1 MRCPLCQTENR
12 EGARFCVACGA
23 GMGATCP
30 ACGTA
35 VAAGARF
42 CDACGAALPTV
53 RAEAPTPVAAMRAGE
68 NVVDIRSAIEGE
80 RKQVTVL
87 FADLVGSTRLTE
99 AMDPEESAAFL
110 EPCLDAMIAC
120 IRRYQGTVTRA
131 MGDGVVALFGAPLA
145 HEDHATRACYA
156 ALDIQRA
163 MDQFG
168 DSVRHRHGEALKAR
182 IGLNSGDVVV
192 KAIGDDLHLDY
203 DAIGIPVHL
212 ASRMEQAAVPG
223 TIRLTARTLALTR
236 DSVLAE
242 PLGPIPVKGISE
254 PVQAYRL
261 IGVNPGWSRLSAAG
275 ARGLSRLVGRDDEMA
290 TLDRAFDRVVGGAG
304 QIVAAVGEPGVGKSR
319 LFHEFVRSPRS
330 ERAFVLE
337 CGAVS
342 FRTSTPWA
350 PVVDLVRRYFAI
362 EDDDDV
368 RRIIDKVT
376 TRVVTLEESLEPSV
390 PALCSLL
397 GVVTGDPA
405 WEALEPVKRRWRVQ
419 QAVKALLLREGV
431 ARPVVVVFEDLHW
444 ADEAS
449 LRLIEALVESL
460 AASRLLL
467 LVNFRPEFEHGW
479 ANRSAYTR
487 IRIEPLGRDGTETLL
502 DSLLGGDPTL
512 ARLKPMIAEQGQG
525 NALFLEEIVQSL
537 VEAGR
542 LEGERGAYRLRGE
555 ADALDLPTTIH
566 ALIAARIDR
575 LEPGDKKLLC
585 TAAVIGF
592 EVAHPLLLEV
602 AGQSEQAIEASLSR
616 LKSTEFLCEKQIFP
630 ETVFA
635 FRHALI
641 HDVTVRGLLK
651 GQRRKL
657 HARVGEAMERL
668 YPSRHVELAES
679 MASHFAEGEVWPK
692 AVQHFLRA
700 VEKSKA
706 QYAIA
711 HAIELCD
718 RALECATR
726 MAGPTEYERRLL
738 VLLGE
743 LWSQR
748 DDVAKAN
755 GAYER
760 ALRITDDAR
769 ARREIE
775 NKVHRQAFAT
785 RENGRVAFYKH
796 GRKGRTIVL
805 SSPIS
810 YGIALWQ
817 PIVERLCQEFRII
830 TIDSRGTGASGPLA
844 PDWTLAEDLEDVRAV
859 VEALGGDPVTVI
871 GISHTGSMVVQFAA
885 MYPHLVE
892 KVVVIAGSFGKSEAR
907 GDTSEY
913 LKWSFEMN
921 AFLDR
926 GDYEGAV
933 RQLMYEILPQPEM
946 QDLREEWVQWTVKG
960 TPIEV
965 FRTLLDL
972 EAEISC
978 EPYAKNVRAPTL
990 VIHGTEDLSVPYA
1003 HGVYLAS
1010 IVPGAT
1016 LYTFHGH
1023 GHEPQHTAPAEFCDV
1038 LSEFV
1043 RTGTASTRPS
1053 PARATSSAGP

>member
-1 MRCPLCQTENR
+1 MRCPLCRKENR

-23 GMGATCP
+23 GMSTACP

-35 VAAGARF
+35 VASGSRF
-42 CDACGAALPTV
+42 CDSCGAALPAV
-53 RAEAPTPVAAMRAGE
+53 RAESPNPAAAKRAGD
-68 NVVDIRSAIEGE
+68 NVVDIRSALEGE
-80 RKQVTVL
+80 RKQITVL

-110 EPCLDAMIAC
+110 EPCLDAMMAC
-120 IRRYQGTVTRA
+120 VRRYQGTVTRA

-145 HEDHATRACYA
+145 QEDHATRACYA

-163 MDQFG
+163 MGQFG
-168 DSVRHRHGEALKAR
+168 ATVRHGHGEALKAR

-192 KAIGDDLHLDY
+192 KAIGDDLHMDY
-203 DAIGIPVHL
+203 DAIGMPVHL
-212 ASRMEQAAVPG
+212 AARMEQAAAPG
-223 TIRLTARTLALTR
+223 TILLTTQTLALTR
-236 DSVLAE
+236 DSVVAK
-242 PLGPIPVKGISE
+242 PLGPIAVKGVSE

-261 IGVNPGWSRLSAAG
+261 VGVNPGWSRLSAAG
-275 ARGLSRLVGRDDEMA
+275 ARGLSRLVGRDAELA
-290 TLDRAFDRVVGGAG
+290 TLDRALDRVVGGTG

-319 LFHEFVRSPRS
+319 LFHEFVRSPRT
-330 ERAFVLE
+330 EGALVLA

-350 PVVDLVRRYFAI
+350 PVVDLLRRYFAI

-376 TRVVTLEESLEPSV
+376 TRAALLDESLEPSV

-397 GVVTGDPA
+397 GVVTGDAA

-449 LRLIEALVESL
+449 LRLVEALVESL
-460 AASRLLL
+460 ASSRLLL
-467 LVNFRPEFEHGW
+467 LVNYRPEFEHGW
-479 ANRSAYTR
+479 ANRSAYTQL
-487 IRIEPLGRDGTETLL
+487 RIEPLGRDGAETLL
-502 DSLLGGDPTL
+502 DSLLGDDPTL
-512 ARLKPMIAEQGQG
+512 VRLKRMIAEQAQG

-555 ADALDLPTTIH
+555 AGVLDLPTTIQ

-592 EVAHPLLLEV
+592 EVSHSLLLAV
-602 AGQSEQAIEASLSR
+602 AGQSERALEASLSR
-616 LKSTEFLCEKQIFP
+616 LKGAEFLYEKQLFP
-630 ETVFA
+630 ETVYA

-668 YPSRHVELAES
+668 YPSRHIELAQT
-679 MASHFAEGEVWPK
+679 MASHFAEGEVWSK

-700 VEKSKA
+700 AEKSKA
-706 QYAIA
+706 QYAVA

-718 RALECATR
+718 RALACATR
-726 MAGPTEYERRLL
+726 IGGPTDYERRIL
-738 VLLGE
+738 VLLGD

-748 DDVAKAN
+748 DVLAKAN
-755 GAYER
+755 DAYER
-760 ALRITDDAR
+760 ALRSTDDAR

-775 NKVHRQAFAT
+775 NKVHRQGFAT

-796 GRKGRTIVL
+796 GRKGKTIVL

-810 YGIALWQ
+810 YGLGTWQ
-817 PIVERLCQEFRII
+817 PIVDRLCQEFRLI
-830 TIDSRGTGASGPLA
+830 TIDSRGVGASDPLGPN
-844 PDWTLAEDLEDVRAV
+844 WTLVEDLEDARAV
-859 VEALGGDPVTVI
+859 IEALGGDPVTVV
-871 GISHTGSMVVQFAA
+871 GISRTGSMVVALAA
-885 MYPHLVE
+885 KYPHLVE
-892 KVVVIAGSFGKSEAR
+892 KLVVIAGTFGKTEA
-907 GDTSEY
+907 GGGTSSY
-913 LKWSFEMN
+913 LKWAAKKR
-921 AFLDR
+921 AFIDH
-926 GDYEGAV
+926 GDYEGMV
-933 RQLMYEILPQPEM
+933 RECMYEAFPQPEM
-946 QDLREEWVQWTVKG
+946 DDLREEWVRVSVDDY
-960 TPIEV
+960 PIEV
-965 FRTLLDL
+965 FCTLLDV
-972 EAEISC
+972 ESEIAC
-978 EPYAKNVRAPTL
+978 EPYARDVRVPTL

-1003 HGVYLAS
+1003 CGVYLTSTIA
-1010 IVPGAT
+1010 GAT
-1016 LYTFHGH
+1016 LYTFEGH
-1023 GHEPQHTAPAEFCDV
+1023 GHEPQHTATAEFCDL

-1043 RTGTASTRPS
+1043 RTGTVSAPPAS
-1053 PARATSSAGP
+1053 ARATSSAGR